1 MPTTLRL
8 VKHLRVTGTI
18 TNRTNLR
25 IGGNDPGIDIGGV
38 DNPVIR
44 DPVTRLPYIP
54 GSSIKGKL
62 RSLLEYRYGKVRPD
76 ERGQGALPCG
86 CAQENCPVCILFGPH
101 FNPRHELGPSRLLV
115 RDAFM
120 QQASVQRLEPLAQQ
134 GGLYTAVKT
143 ETMIDRA
150 TGIAAH
156 GTRRT
161 QEIVPAGSKFDLV
174 MSVRVFESDA
184 PQRLAS
190 WLQEA
195 LDWLPNEALGGSG
208 SRGYGWVKLEY
219 DIEGL

>member
-18 TNRTNLR
+18 TNRSSLR

-44 DPVTRLPYIP
+44 DPVTRVPYIP

-62 RSLLEYRYGKVRPD
+62 RSILEYRYGKVRRD
-76 ERGQGALPCG
+76 DRGQARPCG
-86 CAQENCPVCILFGPH
+86 CAREDCPVCILFGPH

-120 QQASVQRLEPLAQQ
+120 QQASIQRLEPLAQQ

-150 TGIAAH
+150 TGIAAQ
-156 GTRRT
+156 GTLRT

-174 MSVRVFESDA
+174 MSVRVFESDN

-190 WLQEA
+190 WLREA
-195 LDWLPNEALGGSG
+195 LDMLPNEALGGSG
-208 SRGYGWVKLEY
+208 SRGYGWVELKY
-219 DIEGL
+219 SIEGL